1 MIRETRPSLR
11 MDSEDFSEHYPLICY
26 DYSPGSCRSD
36 RHLQSPSSRTLLD
49 SARSDSRSSARL
61 AQTPTR
67 SSTRGNKFAEP
78 QNSSHAI
85 HRRTVAIPSPNNSIS
100 HRTETT
106 INSVCTTPKGSNRL
120 QSPSNFR
127 SSDHAY
133 RTSVLSPANAVHT
146 RGYNDPLGPTEF

>member
-1 MIRETRPSLR
+1 MIQETRPSLSI
-11 MDSEDFSEHYPLICY
+11 DSEDFSEHYHLMCY

-36 RHLQSPSSRTLLD
+36 WHLQSPSSRTLLD

-67 SSTRGNKFAEP
+67 SSTRGKKVDES

-85 HRRTVAIPSPNNSIS
+85 HCRTLAIPSPNNSMS
-100 HRTETT
+100 HRTATT
-106 INSVCTTPKGSNRL
+106 INSVCTTPKGTNRL
-120 QSPSNFR
+120 QSPSNLR

-133 RTSVLSPANAVHT
+133 RTNVLSPANAVHT
-146 RGYNDPLGPTEF
+146 RGYNDPAGPTEF